1 MGLMNKVVG
10 VALALL
16 AFGSAGPAA
25 AQEVFAGVFEHDV
38 EFIGETL
45 GIGAAGKEDGIDF
58 QVGGRTAKLDAL
70 RVIGRPKAYG
80 FVSLNSE
87 DQSNFASVGL
97 AWTFDFGPSRRF
109 YLQPGIGIAYT
120 DGEDELPDFREPG
133 ITQEEAL
140 RRAALRDERIEFG
153 SKVLFEPELS
163 LGYRF
168 TDRLAAE
175 LAYTHLSNGQIF
187 AQGQND
193 GLDDV
198 GVRLVYTLGQ

>member
-1 MGLMNKVVG
+1 MRNLIGAAAA
-10 VALALL
+10 ALAF
-16 AFGSAGPAA
+16 AWAGSAAS
-25 AQEVFAGVFEHDV
+25 QEVFAGVFQHDV
-38 EFIGETL
+38 EFIGESL
-45 GIGAAGKEDGIDF
+45 GIGAAGKEDGVDF
-58 QVGGRTAKLDAL
+58 HVGGRTRKLDGL
-70 RVIGRPKAYG
+70 RRIGRPKAYG
-80 FVSLNSE
+80 FLSLNSE
-87 DQSNFASVGL
+87 NQSNFASVGL
-97 AWTFDFGPSRRF
+97 AWTIDLGSSKRF

-133 ITQEEAL
+133 ITQQEAL

-153 SKVLFEPELS
+153 SNILFEPELS

-198 GVRLVYTLGQ
+198 GVRVVYTLGQ

>member
-1 MGLMNKVVG
+1 MKTLL
-10 VALALL
+10 LALFAAVL
-16 AFGSAGPAA
+16 GAAPAA
-25 AQEVFAGVFEHDV
+25 ADEVFVGLFAHDV
-38 EFIGETL
+38 EFIGESL
-45 GIGAAGKEDGIDF
+45 GIGAAGKEDGVDLHL
-58 QVGGRTAKLDAL
+58 GYRTGKLDAL
-70 RVIGRPKAYG
+70 RVLGRPKAYG
-80 FVSLNSE
+80 VLSLNSE
-87 DQSNFASVGL
+87 NQSNFAAAGL
-97 AWTFDFGPSRRF
+97 AWTIDLGAAKRV

-133 ITQEEAL
+133 ITLAEAQ

-153 SKVLFEPELS
+153 SNILFEPEIA

-198 GVRLVYTLGQ
+198 GVRLVYTLGAR